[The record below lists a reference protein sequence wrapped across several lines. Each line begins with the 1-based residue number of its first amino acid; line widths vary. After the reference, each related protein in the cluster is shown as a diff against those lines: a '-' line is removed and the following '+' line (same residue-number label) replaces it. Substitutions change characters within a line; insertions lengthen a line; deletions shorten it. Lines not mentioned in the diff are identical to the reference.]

1 MKAYLNNIW
10 WMLVVRGL
18 LLLVFGFIAIFWPGL
33 TAAAFIT
40 VFALYIILAG
50 VIGVVTSLVGVSRS
64 GMWFLDLLLGVFQV
78 GIGIY
83 AVKNP
88 GIAIATL
95 IVIIGLTF
103 VVRGIFEIVSA
114 FTDEAAANTKALTTV
129 LGLLSLA
136 AGVVV
141 WFYPAASG
149 LAFVWIVGAYAIISG
164 PILIALGLDAKA
176 LANRSV

>member
-33 TAAAFIT
+33 TAYAFL
-40 VFALYIILAG
+40 VAFAIYVILAG
-50 VIGVVTSLVGVSRS
+50 VINVVTSLTGVGRMSL
-64 GMWFLDLLLGVFQV
+64 WFLELVLGVFQV

-83 AVKNP
+83 AIRQP
-88 GIAIATL
+88 GVTLATL
-95 IVIIGLTF
+95 IVLVGLTF

-114 FTDEAAANTKALTTV
+114 FTDESNSNTKALTTV
-129 LGLLSLA
+129 AGILSLA
-136 AGVVV
+136 TGVVV

-149 LAFVWIVGAYAIISG
+149 LAFVWIIGAYALISG
-164 PILIALGLDAKA
+164 PVLIALGLDTKA
-176 LANRSV
+176 LASRSV